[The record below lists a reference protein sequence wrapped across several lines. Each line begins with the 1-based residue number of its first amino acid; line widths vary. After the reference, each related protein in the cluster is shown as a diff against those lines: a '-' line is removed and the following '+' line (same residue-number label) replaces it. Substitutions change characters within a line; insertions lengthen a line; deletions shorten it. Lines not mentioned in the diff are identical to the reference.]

1 MKKIITFG
9 EIMLRLGAPDYLRLT
24 QCDRFDVSFA
34 GSEANVA
41 VSLANYGLP
50 VKYVTRLP
58 DNPISDRCIRE
69 LNSYNVDTEFV
80 IRGGKRIGILYLET
94 GSNSRPSRVI
104 YDREDSAFATI
115 CADSIVWKLIFRDA
129 QLFHWTGITPAL
141 SENAAEVCRMAIKTA
156 NEMGLTV
163 SCDINYRKNLW
174 NYGKS
179 ASEVMPDLVAGCDII
194 AGNEEDCEKVFGI
207 INDSS
212 SFLPVCQQMMER
224 FPKCKKMAVS
234 NRESVN
240 ANHNFWSAVLYSDGT
255 LKQSPKYD
263 ITDIVD
269 RVGSGDS
276 FMGALIYGILSFD
289 NDDQKALDFAV
300 AASALKHTIKGDYNQ
315 VSVEEV
321 LNLMNGDSSGRIK
334 R

>member
-9 EIMLRLGAPDYLRLT
+9 EIILRLGAPDYLRLT

-207 INDSS
+207 KNDSS